1 MQIEKIEFD
10 NVHYNPEREAFE
22 TLVKV
27 HDKDRQYSYPAHI
40 HAPLNAEFGFVA
52 RGLAQVAR
60 RAHRAKASGM
70 RLAHATPI
78 AVAPV
83 SAQQKTLLDRL
94 LGKMA
99 A

>member
-22 TLVKV
+22 ALVRV
-27 HDKDRQYSYPAHI
+27 HDGDRQFSYPAHV

-60 RAHRAKASGM
+60 RAHRAKAPGM
-70 RLAHATPI
+70 RLSHATPVATR
-78 AVAPV
+78 AV
-83 SAQQKTLLDRL
+83 SEQQRSLLDRL